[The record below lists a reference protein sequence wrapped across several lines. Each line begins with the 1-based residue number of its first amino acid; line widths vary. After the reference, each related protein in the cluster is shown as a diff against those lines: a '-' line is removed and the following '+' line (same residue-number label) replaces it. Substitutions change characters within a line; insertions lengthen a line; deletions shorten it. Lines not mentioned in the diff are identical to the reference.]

1 MTREEC
7 YSILELPSGSDAA
20 AVRTA
25 YKRMAKKWHPDL
37 NRHPDA
43 KEIFQR
49 IQKAYSLLIKSYL
62 PMESLIRKAEAM
74 QQNIAPK
81 EELRRRREDL
91 RKRVVEQRAREKE
104 HLMQLY
110 MQQLGKML
118 QKDRIIRYRLI
129 YLLNLLFVSISLL
142 LVLGILFGGF
152 YFIGFQS
159 LYFVVLLFIGIGIPN
174 YFAWRFLLEFSFLVR
189 GRIPT
194 NYFAS

>member
-7 YSILELPSGSDAA
+7 YSILEIPSGSDAA
-20 AVRTA
+20 AIREA
-25 YKRMAKKWHPDL
+25 YKRMAKKWHPDIS
-37 NRHPDA
+37 RHPDA

-74 QQNIAPK
+74 QQNIDPK
-81 EELRRRREDL
+81 EQLRRRREDL
-91 RKRVVEQRAREKE
+91 RKRVLEQRAREKE
-104 HLMQLY
+104 HLVQLY
-110 MQQLGKML
+110 MQQLGRML
-118 QKDRIIRYRLI
+118 QKDRITRYRLI
-129 YLLNLLFVSISLL
+129 YLLNLLFVSLSLL
-142 LVLGILFGGF
+142 LVLGTLFGGF

-189 GRIPT
+189 GRGPT